1 MKVTHLLFD
10 LDNTLYPSTAAIDQ
24 GITSR
29 MIGFVAD
36 LLGLDFQQAAERRKQ
51 RLPFYGTTLEWLKT
65 EHGLKDTDA
74 YFAAVHPPQ
83 EIQELNP
90 DPNLR
95 PLLQS
100 LGLPMTILT
109 NAPRCHAQRILEF
122 LNVADLFTG
131 IHDIQSNGFKGKPYP
146 DSYRTA
152 LAAGGFTV
160 AETVFF
166 DDHKKYT
173 DGYQAIG
180 GQAVLVQHPG
190 TATGGAHPLD
200 SRGNQSTCQK
210 LHSAGPAQLVI
221 ESVYQVSQ
229 VLELLAKK

>member
-1 MKVTHLLFD
+1 MYMKIRHLLFD

-36 LLGLDFQQAAERRKQ
+36 VLELDFQQAAERRQQ

-65 EHGLKDTDA
+65 EHGLEDTDA

-83 EIQELNP
+83 ELQELNP

-109 NAPRCHAQRILEF
+109 NAPRCHAQRVLEF

-152 LAAGGFTV
+152 KNRSRPAGDSVGLSGSPGAGAAG
-160 AETVFF
+160 
-166 DDHKKYT
+166 KK
-173 DGYQAIG
+173 IEG
-180 GQAVLVQHPG
+180 GE
-190 TATGGAHPLD
+190 
-200 SRGNQSTCQK
+200 SR
-210 LHSAGPAQLVI
+210 
-221 ESVYQVSQ
+221 
-229 VLELLAKK
+229 LLLP